1 MPKKQ
6 KKTKTKQK
14 QQQQQQQ
21 QNSQQI
27 FSANQMIGFYMMA
40 TLAFN
45 ELTWMTRRVKGD
57 YKTFA
62 NEFF

>member
-1 MPKKQ
+1 MPKKT
-6 KKTKTKQK
+6 KKQNKK
-14 QQQQQQQ
+14 QQQQQ
-21 QNSQQI
+21 QNSQPI

-57 YKTFA
+57 YKIFA
-62 NEFF
+62 NEFFSKNW